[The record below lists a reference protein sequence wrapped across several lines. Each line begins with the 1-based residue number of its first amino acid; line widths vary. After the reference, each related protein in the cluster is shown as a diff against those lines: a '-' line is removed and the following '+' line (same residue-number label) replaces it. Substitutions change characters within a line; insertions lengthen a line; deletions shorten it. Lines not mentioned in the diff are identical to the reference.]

1 MPVIRENSPCSDDS
15 LIDDVLVNVIMDG
28 TPSSSLNLID
38 VTYFSNMTINHILI
52 LWHNVQSVCLTTS
65 VYGVGIICR

>member
-38 VTYFSNMTINHILI
+38 VTYFSNMTLNHILI
-52 LWHNVQSVCLTTS
+52 NIMAQSLMYSQSV
-65 VYGVGIICR
+65 